1 MRTVVLLLLLANL
14 TFFGFARLD
23 SGAAGETSQ
32 QVQPDKIKLLT
43 PQQVAA
49 LGPDKAAA
57 LSDVCIEWGPFNESE
72 RNRALADLDSLALGK
87 LLTQRRVEPAAG
99 TPAKGAATNLI
110 VIRDPSAPVVARLRE
125 LSSVY
130 PNADVK
136 AGVCEK

>member
-14 TFFGFARLD
+14 SFLGFVWLD
-23 SGAAGETSQ
+23 SASSGEQSL

-57 LSDVCIEWGPFNESE
+57 LSDVCVEWGPFGDTE
-72 RNRALADLDSLALGK
+72 RLRAMADLEPLALGR
-87 LLTQRRVEPAAG
+87 LLTQRRVEATAGRGAG
-99 TPAKGAATNLI
+99 TML
-110 VIRDPSAPVVARLRE
+110 VIRDPTTQVLARLRD

-130 PNADVK
+130 PSADARRAECDK
-136 AGVCEK
+136 

>member
-23 SGAAGETSQ
+23 SGSTGETSQ

-43 PQQVAA
+43 AQQVAA

-57 LSDVCIEWGPFNESE
+57 LSDVCVEWGPFGDAD
-72 RNRALADLDSLALGK
+72 RTRATADLEPLALGR
-87 LLTQRRVEPAAG
+87 LLTQRRVDAAA
-99 TPAKGAATNLI
+99 PAKGAATIL
-110 VIRDPSAPVVARLRE
+110 VIRDPSSQTVARLRE
-125 LSSVY
+125 LTSAY

-136 AGVCEK
+136 IGVCEK